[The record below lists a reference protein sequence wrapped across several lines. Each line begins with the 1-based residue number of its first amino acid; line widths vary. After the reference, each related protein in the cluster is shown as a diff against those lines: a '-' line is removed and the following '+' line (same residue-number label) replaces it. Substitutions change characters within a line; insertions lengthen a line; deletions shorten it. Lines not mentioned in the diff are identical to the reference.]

1 MGTPESSGS
10 DQHPARYDPWS
21 GKGLRGF
28 SWFATSTLLHVGLLL
43 LLGTISL
50 TVIKTAEKINVE
62 VVDVEESDLDAGV
75 ASLEDL
81 PGLLDVAPS
90 PRRRASRPAGPRVQN
105 VRAPD
110 IPKLGGVGPKLGRGP
125 AVDTAASSL
134 AFGAGGVGGLGGSF
148 GDYVG
153 GLRRTGLD
161 LALVIDTTESMQF
174 VIDEVKK
181 DLAALVRS
189 LQRMVPTSRVGI
201 VIYRDRGDEYVVK
214 WTDLSFKTAKLEA
227 FLAGVRAS
235 GGGDWEE
242 AVFDAVDTAIHELS
256 WRKRSKRIIIL
267 VAGSP
272 PHAKDVEPLSRLV
285 REFHQQGGYVSTID
299 VTMRL
304 HTEFN
309 RALWR
314 SLYGD
319 KPYEPAQVPDFYRQ
333 VQQTYASLAADGG
346 GELVELGENRKL
358 LRDILILTFGSR
370 WKIEMAKYLKELS

>member
-1 MGTPESSGS
+1 MAPPERPGS
-10 DQHPARYDPWS
+10 EPHPARYDPWS
-21 GKGLRGF
+21 GSAVGGL
-28 SWFATSTLLHVGLLL
+28 SWFATSTLIHVGLLF
-43 LLGTISL
+43 LLGSVSVGVIR
-50 TVIKTAEKINVE
+50 TVEKIAVKVVE
-62 VVDVEESDLDAGV
+62 VDEGELDAGV
-75 ASLEDL
+75 PSLEDL

-90 PRRRASRPAGPRVQN
+90 PRRQAARPSGPRV
-105 VRAPD
+105 RAPQM
-110 IPKLGGVGPKLGRGP
+110 PKIGGVGPKLGRGP
-125 AVDTAASSL
+125 EIDTRSASLS
-134 AFGAGGVGGLGGSF
+134 FGAGGVGGLGGGF

-161 LALVIDTTESMQF
+161 LVLVIDTTESMQF
-174 VIDEVKK
+174 VIDEVKR
-181 DLAALVRS
+181 DLAQLVKS
-189 LQRMVPTSRVGI
+189 VQRMVPTSRVGI

-227 FLAGVRAS
+227 FLAGARAA

-242 AVFDAVDTAIHELS
+242 AVLDAIDAAINEMT
-256 WRKRSKRIIIL
+256 WRKRSKKIIIL

-272 PHAKDVEPLSRLV
+272 PHARDVEALRAMV
-285 REFHQQGGYVSTID
+285 RDFHRQGGHLNTID

-304 HTEFN
+304 HLEFN

-319 KPYEPAQVPDFYRQ
+319 KPFEPGEVPEFYGQVKEVY
-333 VQQTYASLAADGG
+333 TALAADGG
-346 GELVELGENRKL
+346 GELVELGEQKKL